1 MHLHE
6 VIPFILFS
14 QHKKYQNLSII
25 KIKFIKIYWLKLNK
39 EILTLC
45 FSPDC
50 QAPKFF
56 KVQWY
61 GQKCL
66 EDYAHDSDSCRRKI
80 SEVVVVVE

>member
-6 VIPFILFS
+6 VIAFILFS
-14 QHKKYQNLSII
+14 QHKKYQNLLII
-25 KIKFIKIYWLKLNK
+25 KIKFSKIYWLKLK

-56 KVQWY
+56 KIQWY

-66 EDYAHDSDSCRRKI
+66 EDYALHSDSYRRKI